1 MLRIINELNMETK
14 LLIGDRFEGVLL
26 ETIKRQSSTRPRVRP
41 LEYFDKD
48 IRIEFPRHLRED
60 NPIGTR
66 FRADVKVSQKTKN
79 GQSFGNPYLVATD
92 RSIIKID
99 DFVPKKIIQAIK
111 LNTASDRTYAYIEKE
126 FKEEPNLIKFEDFRE
141 RAYKNAVEIPENTA
155 ESLISNIK
163 RSDLIK
169 TYALSRARG
178 KCKGC
183 EIEAP
188 FLKRN
193 GQHYLEVHH
202 IIELK
207 NGGSDSPLNVIAT
220 CPNCHAR
227 VTHGLDGIE
236 FNEILKAKI
245 QKIENQLNR

>member
-1 MLRIINELNMETK
+1 MLCIINELNMETK

-26 ETIKRQSSTRPRVRP
+26 ETIKGQSSTRPRVRP

-48 IRIEFPRHLRED
+48 IRVEFPRHLRED

-79 GQSFGNPYLVATD
+79 GQPFGNPYLVATD

-141 RAYKNAVEIPENTA
+141 RAYKNAIEIPENTA
-155 ESLISNIK
+155 ESLTSNIK

-178 KCKGC
+178 KCEGC
-183 EIEAP
+183 ESEAP

-193 GQHYLEVHH
+193 GQPYLEVHH

-245 QKIENQLNR
+245 QKIENQLNQ